1 MAQLAGA
8 LGALAVLLATLGL
21 YGVASYGISRRR
33 AEIAIRMALGA
44 APTAA
49 VALVLARVAVLVG
62 VGILAGTGI
71 TLWAAKFVEGL
82 VYGLPPRDPTTIGG
96 AAVVLCAVAVLAVW
110 LPARK
115 ATHMDPLQV
124 LRRN

>member
-1 MAQLAGA
+1 
-8 LGALAVLLATLGL
+8 
-21 YGVASYGISRRR
+21 
-33 AEIAIRMALGA
+33 MALGA

-62 VGILAGTGI
+62 VGILVGTGI
-71 TLWAAKFVEGL
+71 TLWAVKFVDGL
-82 VYGLPPRDPTTIGG
+82 IYGLSPREPMTIGG
-96 AAVVLCAVAVLAVW
+96 AAVVLCVVGVLAVW

-124 LRRN
+124 LRRS